1 MLVQEWDAGGFCWYC
16 NCGAP
21 ERATCWFAQ
30 NMWQSL
36 LSLPA
41 SLSECVCVDVK
52 STLLRGKG
60 GRKEGGR
67 GERGSGQYLLQLHLA
82 LEQNHSRISAVV
94 MKCKLV
100 DTLHDCAKWGRDCAT
115 PTHSPTHSCI
125 HSLTHSI

>member
-1 MLVQEWDAGGFCWYC
+1 MLVQEWEAGGFCWYC

-21 ERATCWFAQ
+21 DRATCWFAQ

-41 SLSECVCVDVK
+41 SLSECVCVCGCEEH
-52 STLLRGKG
+52 SAG
-60 GRKEGGR
+60 GSRKLWE
-67 GERGSGQYLLQLHLA
+67 GSGQYLLELHLA

-100 DTLHDCAKWGRDCAT
+100 DTLHDCAKWGA
-115 PTHSPTHSCI
+115 
-125 HSLTHSI
+125 